1 VAPRRRADQ
10 EEFDEALVSNRFS
23 LRGCC
28 SPKPQRE
35 EGGPVVGDPALARL
49 AAMTWAGL
57 QDPMVGTEVAA
68 LATGGQ
74 HRRQRR
80 PAELAAEAD
89 QFASRRARKE
99 AQPADRPGRGVLVP
113 KPSERLASR
122 PLLVLDAGVLLAR
135 CRCCGWNSPPAA
147 MAAEARAAFAA
158 HACGEQA

>member
-1 VAPRRRADQ
+1 M
-10 EEFDEALVSNRFS
+10 LVGDRPS
-23 LRGCC
+23 LRGSCT
-28 SPKPQRE
+28 PKPQRE

-49 AAMTWAGL
+49 AAMTQAGL
-57 QDPMVGTEVAA
+57 QDATIGAEVAA
-68 LATGGQ
+68 LVTGGQ

-89 QFASRRARKE
+89 QAASRCAGKE
-99 AQPADRPGRGVLVP
+99 TQPADRPGPGMVVP
-113 KPSERLASR
+113 EPSERLASR

-147 MAAEARAAFAA
+147 TPDEARAAFAA